1 MAETPGMPPVE
12 RGMIEDKAPKP
23 PGVMSKHTQSLAI
36 MGVAVLMVLI
46 MRLTGNN
53 KRPAAATNP
62 TAFSPSVTAT
72 DTAKV
77 QDLKQSIQTEQQA
90 TRRPIA
96 PPDATQQGWLNAPGM
111 YGNPAAPNQAGYY
124 GLPTGQ
130 AMGQIQPSGNPEQY
144 QQIQATSE
152 DPLKE
157 ERNKRAYESLFAS
170 NVALT
175 YRKGEEARKFEGSS
189 LAPVAP
195 VEPIVPQAL
204 PAIPQGMEGEE
215 KALRSL
221 LSQPTPATGPASPA
235 VNPPREPALSKGD
248 PKPGGDDAPPPGAFN

>member
-23 PGVMSKHTQSLAI
+23 PGVMSKHTQSLVI

-124 GLPTGQ
+124 GLPSGQ
-130 AMGQIQPSGNPEQY
+130 EAVKISVTAQFYTVQVVEKSYRCHDLFRYFHSFSGH
-144 QQIQATSE
+144 
-152 DPLKE
+152 
-157 ERNKRAYESLFAS
+157 
-170 NVALT
+170 
-175 YRKGEEARKFEGSS
+175 
-189 LAPVAP
+189 
-195 VEPIVPQAL
+195 
-204 PAIPQGMEGEE
+204 
-215 KALRSL
+215 
-221 LSQPTPATGPASPA
+221 GP
-235 VNPPREPALSKGD
+235 D
-248 PKPGGDDAPPPGAFN
+248 TAFW

>member
-1 MAETPGMPPVE
+1 MTETPNTPPIE
-12 RGMIEDKAPKP
+12 RGLIEDKAPKP
-23 PGVMSKHTQSLAI
+23 PGVMSKHTQSLVI

-46 MRLTGNN
+46 MWLTGNN

-124 GLPTGQ
+124 GLPGQ
-130 AMGQIQPSGNPEQY
+130 EAVKISVTAQFYTVQVVEKSYRCHDLFRYFHSFSGH
-144 QQIQATSE
+144 
-152 DPLKE
+152 
-157 ERNKRAYESLFAS
+157 
-170 NVALT
+170 
-175 YRKGEEARKFEGSS
+175 
-189 LAPVAP
+189 
-195 VEPIVPQAL
+195 
-204 PAIPQGMEGEE
+204 
-215 KALRSL
+215 
-221 LSQPTPATGPASPA
+221 GP
-235 VNPPREPALSKGD
+235 D
-248 PKPGGDDAPPPGAFN
+248 TAFW